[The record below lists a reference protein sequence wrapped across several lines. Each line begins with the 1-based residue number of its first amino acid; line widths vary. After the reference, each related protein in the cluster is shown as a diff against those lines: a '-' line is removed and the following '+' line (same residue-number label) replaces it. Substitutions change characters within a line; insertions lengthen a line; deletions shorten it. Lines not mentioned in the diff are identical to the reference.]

1 MWMFGGRGL
10 QTEGLTNAETR
21 KCGNCLRNSAET
33 SMARAQGKCV
43 GRGDKGSVTDVRAEV
58 DLGFVAPE
66 YCTIKRKNSGTSLVV
81 H

>member
-1 MWMFGGRGL
+1 
-10 QTEGLTNAETR
+10 
-21 KCGNCLRNSAET
+21 
-33 SMARAQGKCV
+33 MARAQGKCV
-43 GRGDKGSVTDVRAEV
+43 GSGDKGSVTDVRAEV